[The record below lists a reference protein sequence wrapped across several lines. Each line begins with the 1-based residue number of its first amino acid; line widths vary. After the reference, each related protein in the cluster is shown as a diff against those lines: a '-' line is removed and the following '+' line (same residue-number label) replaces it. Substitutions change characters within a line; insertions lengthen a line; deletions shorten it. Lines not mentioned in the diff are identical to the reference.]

1 MVSNTEVVVEAK
13 KEYTKQ
19 LCMILQPI
27 VYEHIFSLYI
37 NVLETCENPK
47 DVLMHFQKELQK
59 IPKWNSDE
67 ITQRTNQV
75 LDVCGFLS
83 DLITM
88 VFYANVRILSSV
100 KIKTSG
106 KNKKLKMVVPSNE
119 TFMHSVYKR
128 VAKSIYNNPFL
139 FSIQKNSGN
148 VTNNI
153 NDVFVIIQH
162 EIEDTIRDM
171 LPMKT
176 ILESLSMHESDDEEE
191 PEEELSHGNEL
202 PENDN
207 ESDVDKEEPVN
218 AEELPDVS
226 DALSDANNEEP
237 EQKPDQEEVRK
248 IDVNPKQSFFD

>member
-1 MVSNTEVVVEAK
+1 MVSTNTEVVVEAK

-27 VYEHIFSLYI
+27 VYEYIFSLYI
-37 NVLETCENPK
+37 NVLEICDNPK
-47 DVLMHFQKELQK
+47 DVLLKFQKELQK

-67 ITQRTNQV
+67 IDERAKQV
-75 LDVCGFLS
+75 LDICGFIN

-119 TFMHSVYKR
+119 TFIHNVYKR

-153 NDVFVIIQH
+153 NDVFAIIQY

-176 ILESLSMHESDDEEE
+176 ILDSLSVHDSDDEEE
-191 PEEELSHGNEL
+191 EEEIKDVVPVEEFEKDEAEPPDTIES
-202 PENDN
+202 PND
-207 ESDVDKEEPVN
+207 SDHEE
-218 AEELPDVS
+218 
-226 DALSDANNEEP
+226 
-237 EQKPDQEEVRK
+237 EEVRK
-248 IDVNPKQSFFD
+248 IGVKPEQSFFE